1 MAEESTSRPSDPRI
15 DFISEKTSTL
25 LPCKLEIAQR
35 IKDDEKGVKLLNSFF
50 DDPSDKLLWIYLQ
63 SKDQC
68 VVTAAPPQNFK
79 TKAIYLLKNNG
90 SVSKENFLQDL
101 SFCEFVGQPLEQFLA
116 ISQEVYFPLLTNPR
130 NQEGWPEVI
139 TKEVTESIH
148 RFLAQTYITIGNTQG
163 KTLLPLPPNHGA
175 ALMDA
180 AGRDKDRI
188 HVLES
193 AVVMWTKQIK
203 NILKMDPESA
213 LKQGNPGPEVEL
225 EFWKNKAENL
235 NSLHNQLVG
244 EKIRKVVKVL
254 EVTKST
260 YFPAFNRLCKEVA
273 QARMEAN
280 DNLVY
285 LEPMVKYVNMLGAEQ
300 FQDLI
305 PHFKPT
311 MHTLLLIWKNSKFY
325 NTPARFVVIL
335 RELCNTLISQ
345 ACNFVSG
352 ATLFENIE
360 EPQEAVDNLKLCLK
374 VGVAFKSAYFDY
386 KSKANIECPSN
397 PWRFQNSALFSRLD
411 SFLERCHDVLDL
423 MQTILQFNK
432 LGGDRGVEIGG
443 TKGKMLTTSVR
454 QTHVDFLHAIKV
466 FIEAKYDIMDV
477 ESKQFDDDF
486 YAFRCQ
492 INELERRL
500 ASVITQ
506 AFDDS
511 VTVLMRFKL
520 LDSFEGLLEREII
533 QADLEKKNADLL
545 NAYAMDLKQVQE
557 IFVMFKDNPP
567 INDNAPPRAGAVTW
581 VRGLMERVQEPMNR
595 LKAMNKSILDSEEG
609 KECIRAYSA
618 ILNSLQEYERQH
630 REEWALEIENTSAEK
645 LKQSLLR
652 RDPNTSWVYVNFDP
666 ALVCL
671 LRETKYF
678 LLLGLEVPQSAMT
691 IYSMA
696 ETYRQQTGNLD
707 LIVNIYNSILETV
720 LDVERPLIQQKLD
733 GIDKVLLKGIK
744 HLNWK
749 SNQISDF
756 INQAMSLVKETKT
769 ILTDIKSNVASTQS
783 VLNAWSDNVMMDRK
797 AGKTYAVDEFQQIH
811 LTLMKNR
818 EKAVEKGG
826 EELHKHLDASNKVI
840 AIARSKPEWLAYV
853 DYVNDIIIEGLVS
866 AIVKS
871 AQYLRNQMDKEEIAN
886 QELAPLI
893 EVSMRLVGKSV
904 NFEPPMLSQAN
915 GKGIRN
921 IVTGWLNQFINIST
935 LVARI
940 DTAEEDGDYL
950 ADMHENSSI
959 RLVTS
964 QVSKNL
970 AISESDCEDFRQ
982 EFEKFSFLWKHDI
995 NEVFNLF
1002 LNGEDPPEFHKWQK
1016 FAEGESSPTLE
1027 AFEEQ
1032 IIKYKNLE
1040 EQVREL
1046 PATKIIGWLKIDA
1059 RPVKNSLTTLISK
1072 WSYKF
1077 LEFLLNRVI
1086 NSVQDVSSFV
1096 ESTDQK
1102 LEMEVS
1108 DQDSLLEVMNFLTQ
1122 IRRRTE
1128 SIDEMF
1134 EPLRQTCSL
1143 LKKYNITVE
1152 ESVLEALD
1160 HVPQSWDKLK
1170 KKAVVTKEKHSK
1182 AQTAEAEKLKK
1193 KSKEFEER
1201 VAEFFAY
1208 FKKEMPFTF
1217 TEQYDISYAT
1227 IDRVHHGPRGEKNPL
1242 GSVRELIND
1251 AKRLNE
1257 LQELFELYVIE
1268 YREAMQCEK
1277 EARMLKELWDM
1288 ISMIVDTFN
1297 LWKKT
1302 RWDEID
1308 VEYLGEACKTL
1319 AKHVKGMNKNLK
1331 NWPGYKGLEDTVK
1344 NMQTSLPLVEELH
1357 HPAMRDRHWKQLMKT
1372 TGVTFVMDENFSLG
1386 ALLALKLHQFED
1398 DVMEIVDKAQKELT
1412 IEKQLKKIE
1421 DTWKVQSFS
1430 FDLQP
1435 DGEMYLLRI
1444 DESVMECLEDSVVQ
1458 LGNLQGSKYVQNN
1471 ASFLEIVSNWQR
1483 KIGNVDS
1490 VIQAWT
1496 EVQKKWQ
1503 NLQSIFVGSA
1513 DIRVQ
1518 LPEDSKRFDSVDVEF
1533 KDLMKEAA
1541 NVTNAVDSCNVDG
1554 RLEKIEL
1561 MLAGL
1566 EKCEKAL
1573 ADYLETKRLAY
1584 PRFYFVASA
1593 DLLDILSKGSNPQL
1607 ILKHLPKC
1615 FDNISTLEFK
1625 NDGDGHPT
1633 KDSIGMYSGEK
1644 EYVAFHAPFTCEGPV
1659 ETWLFNLTVHTHEC
1673 LKHILVEAV
1682 GVYEEKPKTE
1692 FVFDWCAMIAGTC
1705 SRIAYREEVDFTF
1718 EQMEEGNEQAMR
1730 EYSSKQIEQLT
1741 AFVTLILGE
1750 LSSNDRKKIVMIV
1763 TVDVHARDVVL
1774 ELIETKAEN
1783 NQCFLWMS
1791 QLKFSLDEKTHL
1803 GKINICDYECFY
1815 GYEYIGNCGCLVVT
1829 PLTDRCYITLTQ
1841 AMRLILG
1848 GAPAGPAGTGKTET
1862 TKDLGRA
1869 LGIMVY
1875 VFNCSDQMDYKSMGQ
1890 IFKGLAQA
1898 GAWGCFDEFNRI
1910 DISVLSVT
1918 STQYKCILDAIRAK
1932 KRRFIFEDDDIPL
1945 NHEPFCCGFI
1955 TMNPGYAGRTEL
1967 PESVK
1972 ALFRPCAMVTPDM
1985 DLIAEIMLMSEG
1997 YAEGKVLARKFMIL
2011 YRLSEALLSAQRH
2024 YDWKL
2029 RAVKT
2034 TLAVAGG
2041 LRRLDRENT
2050 EDKVLLRALRDF
2062 NLGKL
2067 VADDVGIL

>member
-1 MAEESTSRPSDPRI
+1 M
-15 DFISEKTSTL
+15 
-25 LPCKLEIAQR
+25 
-35 IKDDEKGVKLLNSFF
+35 
-50 DDPSDKLLWIYLQ
+50 
-63 SKDQC
+63 
-68 VVTAAPPQNFK
+68 
-79 TKAIYLLKNNG
+79 
-90 SVSKENFLQDL
+90 
-101 SFCEFVGQPLEQFLA
+101 
-116 ISQEVYFPLLTNPR
+116 
-130 NQEGWPEVI
+130 
-139 TKEVTESIH
+139 
-148 RFLAQTYITIGNTQG
+148 
-163 KTLLPLPPNHGA
+163 
-175 ALMDA
+175 
-180 AGRDKDRI
+180 
-188 HVLES
+188 
-193 AVVMWTKQIK
+193 
-203 NILKMDPESA
+203 
-213 LKQGNPGPEVEL
+213 
-225 EFWKNKAENL
+225 
-235 NSLHNQLVG
+235 
-244 EKIRKVVKVL
+244 
-254 EVTKST
+254 
-260 YFPAFNRLCKEVA
+260 
-273 QARMEAN
+273 
-280 DNLVY
+280 
-285 LEPMVKYVNMLGAEQ
+285 
-300 FQDLI
+300 
-305 PHFKPT
+305 
-311 MHTLLLIWKNSKFY
+311 
-325 NTPARFVVIL
+325 
-335 RELCNTLISQ
+335 
-345 ACNFVSG
+345 
-352 ATLFENIE
+352 
-360 EPQEAVDNLKLCLK
+360 
-374 VGVAFKSAYFDY
+374 
-386 KSKANIECPSN
+386 
-397 PWRFQNSALFSRLD
+397 
-411 SFLERCHDVLDL
+411 
-423 MQTILQFNK
+423 
-432 LGGDRGVEIGG
+432 
-443 TKGKMLTTSVR
+443 
-454 QTHVDFLHAIKV
+454 
-466 FIEAKYDIMDV
+466 
-477 ESKQFDDDF
+477 
-486 YAFRCQ
+486 
-492 INELERRL
+492 
-500 ASVITQ
+500 
-506 AFDDS
+506 
-511 VTVLMRFKL
+511 
-520 LDSFEGLLEREII
+520 
-533 QADLEKKNADLL
+533 
-545 NAYAMDLKQVQE
+545 
-557 IFVMFKDNPP
+557 
-567 INDNAPPRAGAVTW
+567 
-581 VRGLMERVQEPMNR
+581 
-595 LKAMNKSILDSEEG
+595 
-609 KECIRAYSA
+609 
-618 ILNSLQEYERQH
+618 
-630 REEWALEIENTSAEK
+630 EIENTSADK

-707 LIVNIYNSILETV
+707 LIVNIYNSILDTV

-756 INQAMSLVKETKT
+756 ITQAMSLVKETKA

-783 VLNAWSDNVMMDRK
+783 VLNTWSENVMMDRK
-797 AGKTYAVDEFQQIH
+797 AGKTYTVDEFQQIH
-811 LTLMKNR
+811 FTLMKNR
-818 EKAVEKGG
+818 EKTIEKGG

-853 DYVNDIIIEGLVS
+853 DYVNDIIIEGLVV

-893 EVSMRLVGKSV
+893 EVNMKLVGKSV
-904 NFEPPMLSQAN
+904 NFEPPMVSQAS
-915 GKGIRN
+915 GKGIRHM
-921 IVTGWLNQFINIST
+921 VTGWLNQFINIST

-940 DTAEEDGDYL
+940 DTPEEDGDYL
-950 ADMHENSSI
+950 ADMHENGSI

-964 QVSKNL
+964 QVSRNL
-970 AISESDCEDFRQ
+970 AISEKDCEDFRQ
-982 EFEKFSFLWKHDI
+982 EFEKFSFLWRHDI

-1016 FAEGESSPTLE
+1016 FAEGASSPSLE

-1032 IIKYKNLE
+1032 IIKYKSLE

-1046 PATKIIGWLKIDA
+1046 PATKIVGWLKIDA

-1086 NSVQDVSSFV
+1086 TSVQDVSSFV

-1102 LEMEVS
+1102 LDMEVS

-1128 SIDEMF
+1128 AIDNMF

-1160 HVPQSWDKLK
+1160 HVPQAWDKLK

-1227 IDRVHHGPRGEKNPL
+1227 IDRVHHGPRDEKNPL
-1242 GSVRELIND
+1242 GSVRELITD

-1308 VEYLGEACKTL
+1308 VEYLSEACKTL

-1357 HPAMRDRHWKQLMKT
+1357 HPAMRERHWKQLMKT

-1625 NDGDGHPT
+1625 KDGDGHPT

-1644 EYVAFHAPFTCEGPV
+1644 EYVTFHAPFTCEV
-1659 ETWLFNLTVHTHEC
+1659 KIIVLFCVALE
-1673 LKHILVEAV
+1673 
-1682 GVYEEKPKTE
+1682 
-1692 FVFDWCAMIAGTC
+1692 
-1705 SRIAYREEVDFTF
+1705 
-1718 EQMEEGNEQAMR
+1718 
-1730 EYSSKQIEQLT
+1730 
-1741 AFVTLILGE
+1741 
-1750 LSSNDRKKIVMIV
+1750 SN
-1763 TVDVHARDVVL
+1763 
-1774 ELIETKAEN
+1774 
-1783 NQCFLWMS
+1783 
-1791 QLKFSLDEKTHL
+1791 
-1803 GKINICDYECFY
+1803 
-1815 GYEYIGNCGCLVVT
+1815 
-1829 PLTDRCYITLTQ
+1829 
-1841 AMRLILG
+1841 
-1848 GAPAGPAGTGKTET
+1848 
-1862 TKDLGRA
+1862 
-1869 LGIMVY
+1869 
-1875 VFNCSDQMDYKSMGQ
+1875 
-1890 IFKGLAQA
+1890 
-1898 GAWGCFDEFNRI
+1898 
-1910 DISVLSVT
+1910 
-1918 STQYKCILDAIRAK
+1918 
-1932 KRRFIFEDDDIPL
+1932 RF
-1945 NHEPFCCGFI
+1945 FC
-1955 TMNPGYAGRTEL
+1955 
-1967 PESVK
+1967 
-1972 ALFRPCAMVTPDM
+1972 
-1985 DLIAEIMLMSEG
+1985 
-1997 YAEGKVLARKFMIL
+1997 
-2011 YRLSEALLSAQRH
+2011 
-2024 YDWKL
+2024 
-2029 RAVKT
+2029 
-2034 TLAVAGG
+2034 
-2041 LRRLDRENT
+2041 
-2050 EDKVLLRALRDF
+2050 
-2062 NLGKL
+2062 
-2067 VADDVGIL
+2067 